1 MEAQTSKNIVGYE
14 ANGGFLLGSDI
25 SGEHSVL
32 KALPTRDAVLPI
44 LALAALA
51 TQHKMP
57 ISELSALLPER
68 YTYSDRLQEFA
79 HERSNELLDSLRSGM
94 HDVRLLLA
102 PNSGCLVVTDN
113 TDGFRATFENGDI
126 VHLRPSGNAP
136 ELRCYAESNTPEN
149 AVNLVNACLA
159 QIV

>member
-1 MEAQTSKNIVGYE
+1 M
-14 ANGGFLLGSDI
+14 
-25 SGEHSVL
+25 
-32 KALPTRDAVLPI
+32 
-44 LALAALA
+44 
-51 TQHKMP
+51 
-57 ISELSALLPER
+57 
-68 YTYSDRLQEFA
+68 
-79 HERSNELLDSLRSGM
+79 RSGKL
-94 HDVRLLLA
+94 DARIFLA
-102 PNSGCLVVTDN
+102 PNSGSLVVTDN